1 MAMMNAE
8 RMGGDVAREETGS
21 LISAGRVNGT
31 SVYNTAGDHLGHVDD
46 IMLHKVSGQVA
57 YAVMA
62 FGGFLGIGEKYH
74 PLPWSM
80 LTYDVDRGGYV
91 VPVDRAQLE
100 GAPSYERDEIGSD
113 DTAWRDRI
121 YGYYGVPPYWM

>member
-1 MAMMNAE
+1 MATTTAE
-8 RMGGDVAREETGS
+8 PARHETGS
-21 LISAGRVNGT
+21 LISAGKVNGT
-31 SVYNTAGDHLGHVDD
+31 SVYNEAGEHLGHVDD
-46 IMLHKVSGQVA
+46 VMIHKTSGDVA

-80 LTYDVDRGGYV
+80 LTYDVNQGGYV
-91 VPVDRAQLE
+91 VPVSRTQLE
-100 GAPSYERDEIGSD
+100 GAPSYERSEIGTD
-113 DTAWRDRI
+113 DTEWRDRI